1 MIRQPPRSTRTYTL
15 FPYTT
20 LFRSIQGRLS
30 QGCLPGSL
38 YDDAA
43 YGTPN
48 ASGYAAVVAGNSG
61 YVRMGYIPGTYDL
74 VEGLRPGDPFA
85 NAVQSRNLREIATRI
100 DPVFRAKNDVFQ
112 GNLEFDV
119 TDTVKFVSQTDQ
131 KSTRLN
137 SSH

>member
-30 QGCLPGSL
+30 QGCLPGSI

-61 YVRMGYIPGTYDL
+61 YVRMGYIPGTYGL

-85 NAVQSRNLREIATRI
+85 NAVQSRNLREIATSIEERKSG
-100 DPVFRAKNDVFQ
+100 VE
-112 GNLEFDV
+112 G
-119 TDTVKFVSQTDQ
+119 TSVSVRVDLGGPR
-131 KSTRLN
+131 RLTKK
-137 SSH
+137 